1 MVFNSTQKESNYR
14 STLYS
19 GIGSQSEKNDRG
31 IRMNVDCAHSFI
43 LCSSVASFSTMQASE
58 TSSTGCTPLSETL
71 TVSLRGRAK
80 HEGWCHPIVLHK
92 CPMATCLFAA
102 HQHESPVQLCLL
114 NFVRSSGQRHV
125 WNLIFLHLECQLSL
139 GRGSICSFAGALSAN
154 MTCQPQWQTPMM
166 RKSAKAPKKT
176 QWDKTF
182 KKRKQSHE
190 QQSDSNAK
198 KMSLDSLFQVND
210 GSMNLRIYN
219 LEKGSA
225 TLELFA
231 NKSTWTMGASMIK
244 NKNNVCFLLPQ
255 GLLTT
260 FWVQA

>member
-1 MVFNSTQKESNYR
+1 
-14 STLYS
+14 
-19 GIGSQSEKNDRG
+19 
-31 IRMNVDCAHSFI
+31 
-43 LCSSVASFSTMQASE
+43 
-58 TSSTGCTPLSETL
+58 
-71 TVSLRGRAK
+71 
-80 HEGWCHPIVLHK
+80 
-92 CPMATCLFAA
+92 
-102 HQHESPVQLCLL
+102 
-114 NFVRSSGQRHV
+114 
-125 WNLIFLHLECQLSL
+125 
-139 GRGSICSFAGALSAN
+139 
-154 MTCQPQWQTPMM
+154 MM

-231 NKSTWTMGASMIK
+231 NKST
-244 NKNNVCFLLPQ
+244 
-255 GLLTT
+255 
-260 FWVQA
+260 